1 MRGFHFVLLLALS
14 GLAFV
19 GLGASARALTVEPS
33 GDIVIVTFT
42 GTVNYSTDPNG
53 IFGCGV
59 TDSCDSANPY
69 GGDTFTAVFTFN
81 TGVGVTVD
89 VPGTLVSVQG
99 GSSVAAPSPLVDDAT
114 ATVNGVT
121 YNLPG
126 DYYAFLETRSAGGF
140 TNALPYNL
148 FAYVADANGNNI
160 SGSVFTTT
168 DPPQFPVSITTP
180 FSANFVDDGL
190 TSISF
195 DCTSGEGT
203 CLGSIDA
210 DLTVSL
216 VNESTVPEPSTWI
229 MMAVGFAALGFA
241 GYRKARVAAVA

>member
-19 GLGASARALTVEPS
+19 GLGASAQALTVTT
-33 GDIVIVTFT
+33 GDIVTLTFT
-42 GTVNYSTDPNG
+42 GTVSSSTDPDG
-53 IFGCGV
+53 IFGCTGAAC
-59 TDSCDSANPY
+59 TDEPY
-69 GGDTFTAVFTFN
+69 DGDTYTAVFTFN

-216 VNESTVPEPSTWI
+216 VNKSTVPEPSTWI